1 MWLCNPRHYKPHSKS
16 YVAFYIYKL
25 IRGVKMKKNKDILII
40 GFALF
45 SMFFGAG
52 NLIFPPFI
60 GVTSGSNWLIS
71 FLGFIIA
78 DVGIILL
85 SINAVARAG
94 SFQNV
99 VEKAGKK
106 FGLYLEIIMMLCLG
120 PILVIPRTA
129 ATTFEMSIMPIT
141 SSLNSAIFS
150 ILFFGL
156 TLILTIRPTKVM
168 DIIGKFLTPVLLL
181 ALILLIGKGILSPIG
196 ELSNNNNEGLFV
208 NGITQGYQT
217 MDALGIG
224 GVTALI
230 ITSFVNKGYKDKK
243 ENISMTLKSALI
255 AGIGLILVYGGL
267 AYLGATVSTIYD
279 ASISQ
284 TELLVNI
291 TNHLLGKNGILLLG
305 IIVAFACLT
314 TAIGLTSVTAKYFED
329 VSNKKLK
336 YSHIVTFICVFS
348 AIASNL
354 GVDRIIAIAG
364 PILTVIYPVSILL
377 VVMSTFSKYFI
388 KPAVF
393 KGAAYATLLISF
405 LNVADSLGFTIEFI
419 HHLPLNSL
427 GFNWVI
433 PAIIGG
439 LLGKLLVKEN
449 NMNEKSQ
456 DKLSA

>member
-1 MWLCNPRHYKPHSKS
+1 
-16 YVAFYIYKL
+16 
-25 IRGVKMKKNKDILII
+25 MKKNKDILII

-60 GVTSGSNWLIS
+60 GVTSGNDWLVS

-141 SSLNSAIFS
+141 SSLNSAVFS
-150 ILFFGL
+150 LLFFGL

-393 KGAAYATLLISF
+393 KGAAYATLLISL

-427 GFNWVI
+427 GFNWVV

-449 NMNEKSQ
+449 NINEKSQ

>member
-1 MWLCNPRHYKPHSKS
+1 
-16 YVAFYIYKL
+16 
-25 IRGVKMKKNKDILII
+25 MKKNKDIIII

-60 GVTSGSNWLIS
+60 GMTSGSNWLTS
-71 FLGFIIA
+71 FLGFVLA

-85 SINAVARAG
+85 SIYAVAKAG

-99 VEKAGKK
+99 VGKAGKK
-106 FGLYLEIIMMLCLG
+106 FGITLEVIMMLCLG

-129 ATTFEMSIMPIT
+129 ATTFEMSITPLT
-141 SSLNSAIFS
+141 SYINSVVFS

-156 TLILTIRPTKVM
+156 TFILTIRPTKVM
-168 DIIGKFLTPVLLL
+168 DIIGKFLTPILLL
-181 ALILLIGKGILSPIG
+181 ALGLLITKGIISPIG
-196 ELSNNNNEGLFV
+196 ELSNNYKHGLFI
-208 NGITQGYQT
+208 NGLTQGYQT

-230 ITSFVNKGYKDKK
+230 ITSFISKGYTDKN
-243 ENISMTLKSALI
+243 ENISMALKSALI
-255 AGIGLILVYGGL
+255 AGCGLVIVYGGL

-284 TELLVNI
+284 TALLVNI
-291 TNHLLGKNGILLLG
+291 TNSLLGKNGIVLLG

-329 VSNKKLK
+329 VTNKKLK
-336 YSHIVTFICVFS
+336 YSHLVAFICIFS
-348 AIASNL
+348 SVASNL
-354 GVDRIIAIAG
+354 GVDKIIAIAA
-364 PILTVIYPVSILL
+364 PILTIIYPVSILL
-377 VVMSTFSKYFI
+377 VVMSTFGKYFS
-388 KPAVF
+388 KSAVF
-393 KGAAYATLLISF
+393 KGSAYATLLISL
-405 LNVADSLGFTIEFI
+405 LNVVDSLGLSVNFV
-419 HHLPLNSL
+419 HKLPLDSI

-439 LLGKLLVKEN
+439 LVGKFLTKDDNKEEN
-449 NMNEKSQ
+449 SNKN
-456 DKLSA
+456 

>member
-1 MWLCNPRHYKPHSKS
+1 
-16 YVAFYIYKL
+16 
-25 IRGVKMKKNKDILII
+25 MKKNKDILII

-60 GVTSGSNWLIS
+60 GVTSGNDWLVS

-141 SSLNSAIFS
+141 SSLNSAVFS

-181 ALILLIGKGILSPIG
+181 ALVLLIGKGILSPIG

-393 KGAAYATLLISF
+393 KGAAYATLLISL